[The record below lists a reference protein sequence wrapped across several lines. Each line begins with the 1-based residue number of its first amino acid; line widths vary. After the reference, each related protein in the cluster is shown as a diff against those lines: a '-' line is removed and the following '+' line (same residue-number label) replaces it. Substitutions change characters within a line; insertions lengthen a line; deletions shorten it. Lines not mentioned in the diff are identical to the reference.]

1 MIGQTLRLVTCS
13 PTKVR
18 FMEHFL
24 RLSCPNSKNVRSIHI
39 TSPILREF
47 RSENKKVR
55 ASNEK
60 SRNLSVEGEDTI
72 EINYASSPQK
82 LYPDALTPFMIF
94 DGVPY
99 KDLHI
104 LNIKATRNN
113 TIMSVTDSK
122 GLGMF
127 LHTCGMEGFK
137 NAKKGT
143 NIAAQQAA
151 ITLGTRIL
159 DKGIKTIRVRVQGIG
174 PGRLA
179 AIKGLHLTGLSIVSI
194 TDDTRV
200 SWNPL
205 RARKPR
211 RI

>member
-1 MIGQTLRLVTCS
+1 MIAQTLRLVTCS

-39 TSPILREF
+39 TSPILKEF
-47 RSENKKVR
+47 RMDNKKVR
-55 ASNEK
+55 TSNDQNG
-60 SRNLSVEGEDTI
+60 NLTIEGEDSIGIDYT
-72 EINYASSPQK
+72 SSPQK
-82 LYPDALTPFMIF
+82 LYPDAFTPFMIF
-94 DGVPY
+94 DGVQY
-99 KDLHI
+99 QDLHI

-127 LHTCGMEGFK
+127 LHTSGIEGFK
-137 NAKKGT
+137 NAKRGT

-159 DKGIKTIRVRVQGIG
+159 DKGIKTVRVRVQGIG

-179 AIKGLHLTGLSIVSI
+179 AIKGLHLTGLNIVSI

-200 SWNPL
+200 TWNPL

-211 RI
+211 RL